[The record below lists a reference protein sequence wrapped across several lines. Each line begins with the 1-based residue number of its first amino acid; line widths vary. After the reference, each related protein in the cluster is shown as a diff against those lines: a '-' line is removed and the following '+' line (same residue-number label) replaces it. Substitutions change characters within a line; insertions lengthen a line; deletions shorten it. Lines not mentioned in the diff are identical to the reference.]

1 MVDEVYCLARRDRD
15 YIFYKM
21 NDAIILVFFLND
33 VIELPCKFMEIATEN
48 SIATPILFVVG
59 SAPVHKKWNVARCD
73 KTIDKLL
80 LTIPIYYH
88 FTLPIIIRRTQ
99 YNTKFSVS
107 YLMDISGQAFAHHGT
122 YQWFQSAQ
130 ITAACRVIK

>member
-1 MVDEVYCLARRDRD
+1 
-15 YIFYKM
+15 M

-88 FTLPIIIRRTQ
+88 FKLPRSLFAAHNIIPS
-99 YNTKFSVS
+99 FP
-107 YLMDISGQAFAHHGT
+107 LAISWILVGKHSPIMERINGSRAHRL
-122 YQWFQSAQ
+122 QQRA
-130 ITAACRVIK
+130 VL